1 MNEITKELLEALKLS
16 EEFLCG
22 PTAWTQEQ
30 ENNLVEKV
38 SCAIAKAEATLAAPH
53 PSDDGWIPWEGGE
66 CPVTVGT
73 RVDAKFR
80 DGEKA
85 YNVPAGDC
93 AEDPDSRSASDWS
106 HMESDYDI
114 IAYRIAKESDK

>member
-38 SCAIAKAEATLAAPH
+38 SCAIAKAEAALAEPQA
-53 PSDDGWIPWEGGE
+53 DEDGWIPWCGGE
-66 CPVTVGT
+66 CPVKTPT
-73 RVDAKFR
+73 HNLFIRFR
-80 DGEKA
+80 SGKE
-85 YNVPAGDC
+85 
-93 AEDPDSRSASDWS
+93 ASDHASRAQSYVWQYEGKA
-106 HMESDYDI
+106 HPADI
-114 IAYRIAKESDK
+114 ISYRIVKESDK

>member
-38 SCAIAKAEATLAAPH
+38 SCAIAKAEAALAAPQA
-53 PSDDGWIPWEGGE
+53 DADGWIPWSGGE
-66 CPVTVGT
+66 CPLGMMTQ
-73 RVDAKFR
+73 VDVR
-80 DGEKA
+80 YRNGDEIMG
-85 YNVPAGDC
+85 AGSSWHAC
-93 AEDPDSRSASDWS
+93 SHEWS
-106 HMESDYDI
+106 HDESGYDI
-114 IAYRIAKESDK
+114 IAYRPLKI